1 MTAYIYRK
9 PDLVKLWAISHE
21 LNEEKI
27 YTNYND
33 YTKYKSMHIL
43 TVEKLVH
50 GTLTEGEYSEVACEL
65 IKINTWCQNFRILS
79 SVDSVM

>member
-9 PDLVKLWAISHE
+9 PDLVKLWAISYE

-43 TVEKLVH
+43 TVE
-50 GTLTEGEYSEVACEL
+50 
-65 IKINTWCQNFRILS
+65 
-79 SVDSVM
+79 